1 MNFSKI
7 YTAQANLLSAHQVDV
22 EGDISPGLHSFSIV
36 GLADRA
42 VEEARDRV
50 SAALK
55 NSGFIS
61 PKQKNHKIVIS
72 LAPAEIKKFGTTFD
86 LPIALAYLHA
96 TKQITFDPREKIF
109 VGELSLDGTLQK
121 MRGVLPIILFAKKN
135 GFGEVFIPEANSA
148 EASIVGGVD
157 IYPIKNLR
165 DVVKHLDAKNKF
177 QIKKLDKTKIITPTE
192 DGDDATRFTEICGQ
206 ENAKRALIIGAAGG
220 HNIAMY
226 GPPGTGKTMLAK
238 AFKNILPPLSY
249 KQIIECTSIHSV
261 SGISAGELILKPPFR
276 APHHTSSHSAIVGGG
291 TNLRPGEITLAHNGV
306 LFLDEFP
313 EFDRRT
319 IESLRQPI
327 EDGKISISRIYE
339 KKTLPANF
347 ILIVSMNP
355 CPCGYL
361 GTDIKAC
368 TCEPSS
374 IKKYR
379 KKMSGPIIDRIDMW
393 VEVTNVEYHKIYDS
407 TRSSSSFEDLKSIR
421 EKIYSARK
429 IQKQRLGGDILNKW
443 IETKDIGKLCALDDS
458 TAKLLNDSAE
468 KLRLSVRSYHK
479 VLKLARTI
487 ADLEASEKIK
497 EQHILEALRYRSK
510 Y

>member
-7 YTAQANLLSAHQVDV
+7 YTAQANLLSAHRVDV
-22 EGDISPGLHSFSIV
+22 EGDISPGLHSFNIV

-55 NSGFIS
+55 NSGFVS
-61 PKQKNHKIVIS
+61 PKQKNHKIVVS

-96 TKQITFDPREKIF
+96 TKQISFDPRGKIF

-135 GFGEVFIPEANSA
+135 GFDEVFIPAENSS
-148 EASIVGGVD
+148 EASIVGGIKIFPV
-157 IYPIKNLR
+157 KNLR
-165 DVVKHLDAKNKF
+165 DIVKHLDTKNKF
-177 QIKKLDKTKIITPTE
+177 LINKIEKTKIVVSLE
-192 DGDDATRFTEICGQ
+192 NGNDVFEEIIGQ
-206 ENAKRALIIGAAGG
+206 ENAKRALLIAAAGG
-220 HNIAMY
+220 HNIALY

-261 SGISAGELILKPPFR
+261 SGISSGELILKPPFR

-291 TNLRPGEITLAHNGV
+291 AHLRPGEITLAHNGV

-319 IESLRQPI
+319 IEAMRQPI
-327 EDGKISISRIYE
+327 EEGQISISRIHE

-347 ILIVSMNP
+347 ILIISMNP
-355 CPCGYL
+355 CPCGYF
-361 GTDIKAC
+361 GTNIKTC
-368 TCEPSS
+368 TCETSS

-379 KKMSGPIIDRIDMW
+379 KKMSGPIMDRIDMW
-393 VEVTNVEYHKIYDS
+393 VEVTNIEYSHANFHAKRTTKLESAKNMRDKIIS
-407 TRSSSSFEDLKSIR
+407 ARVLQEKRSGTQTLNGKMSPKEI
-421 EKIYSARK
+421 EKICE
-429 IQKQRLGGDILNKW
+429 LD
-443 IETKDIGKLCALDDS
+443 TKVEQ
-458 TAKLLNDSAE
+458 LLNNSAD
-468 KLRLSVRSYHK
+468 KLKLSVRSYHK
-479 VLKLARTI
+479 IIKLARTI
-487 ADLEASEKIK
+487 ADLELSEKIK

>member
-7 YTAQANLLSAHQVDV
+7 FTAQANLLSAHRVDV
-22 EGDISPGLHSFSIV
+22 EGDISPGLHSFNIV

-42 VEEARDRV
+42 VDEARDRV

-55 NSGFIS
+55 NSGFVS
-61 PKQKNHKIVIS
+61 PKQKNHKIVVS

-96 TKQITFDPREKIF
+96 TKQISFDPRGKIF

-135 GFGEVFIPEANSA
+135 GFNEVFIPAENSA
-148 EASIVGGVD
+148 EASIVGGMN
-157 IYPIKNLR
+157 IYPAKSLNEI
-165 DVVKHLDAKNKF
+165 VKHLDVKNKF
-177 QIKKLDKTKIITPTE
+177 QIHKIEKTTIVKPAADCPDE
-192 DGDDATRFTEICGQ
+192 FAEIVGQ
-206 ENAKRALIIGAAGG
+206 ENAKRALLIAAAGG

-238 AFKNILPPLSY
+238 AFKSILPPLSY

-261 SGISAGELILKPPFR
+261 SGISSGELILTPPFR
-276 APHHTSSHSAIVGGG
+276 SPHHTSSHSAIVGGG
-291 TNLRPGEITLAHNGV
+291 AHLRPGEITLAHNGV

-319 IESLRQPI
+319 IEALRQPI
-327 EDGKISISRIYE
+327 EEGSISISRIHE

-355 CPCGYL
+355 CPCGYF
-361 GTDIKAC
+361 GTNIKTCAC
-368 TCEPSS
+368 ETST
-374 IKKYR
+374 IKRYR
-379 KKMSGPIIDRIDMW
+379 KKMSGPIMDRIDMW
-393 VEVTNVEYHKIYDS
+393 VEVTNVGYRNI
-407 TRSSSSFEDLKSIR
+407 SSSKRSAASSSEISEIR
-421 EKIYSARK
+421 EKISATRE
-429 IQKQRLGGDILNKW
+429 IQEKRLGTHKLTARMTPKE
-443 IETKDIGKLCALDDS
+443 IEKFCVLDEPVE
-458 TAKLLNDSAE
+458 KLLNDSAD
-468 KLRLSVRSYHK
+468 KLKLSVRSYHK
-479 VLKLARTI
+479 IIKLARTI
-487 ADLEASEKIK
+487 ADLELSEKIK

>member
-7 YTAQANLLSAHQVDV
+7 YTAQANLLSAYRVDV
-22 EGDISPGLHSFSIV
+22 EGDISPGLHSFNIV

-55 NSGFIS
+55 NSGFVS

-86 LPIALAYLHA
+86 LPIALAYLDA
-96 TKQITFDPREKIF
+96 TKQISFDPRKKLF

-121 MRGVLPIILFAKKN
+121 MRGVLPIILFAKNN
-135 GFGEVFIPEANSA
+135 GFNEVFLPAENSI
-148 EASIVGGVD
+148 EASIIGGVD
-157 IYPIKNLR
+157 IYPVKSLR
-165 DVVKHLDAKNKF
+165 DVVKHLDERNKF
-177 QIKKLDKTKIITPTE
+177 KISKIAKTKISAPEILDKE
-192 DGDDATRFTEICGQ
+192 NFTEIRGQ
-206 ENAKRALIIGAAGG
+206 ENAKRALVIAAAGG

-238 AFKNILPPLSY
+238 AFKTILPALSY

-261 SGISAGELILKPPFR
+261 SEISAGELILTPPFR

-291 TNLRPGEITLAHNGV
+291 AHLRPGEITLAHNGI

-319 IESLRQPI
+319 IEALRQPI
-327 EDGKISISRIYE
+327 EEGQISISRIHE

-355 CPCGYL
+355 CPCGYF
-361 GTDIKAC
+361 GSNVKVC
-368 TCEPSS
+368 TCETSS

-379 KKMSGPIIDRIDMW
+379 KKMSGPIMDRIDMW
-393 VEVTNVEYHKIYDS
+393 VEVSDVDYEKI
-407 TRSSSSFEDLKSIR
+407 SSSRFDARPDDEFAETQQKIFE
-421 EKIYSARK
+421 ARK
-429 IQKQRLGGDILNKW
+429 IQAQRLGEGALNKQIQPRELEKFCLLEKNVENILN
-443 IETKDIGKLCALDDS
+443 ESASKLH
-458 TAKLLNDSAE
+458 
-468 KLRLSVRSYHK
+468 LSVRGYHK

>member
-7 YTAQANLLSAHQVDV
+7 YTAQANLLSAHRVDV
-22 EGDISPGLHSFSIV
+22 EGDISPGLHSFNIV

-55 NSGFIS
+55 NSGFVS
-61 PKQKNHKIVIS
+61 PKQKNHKIVVS

-96 TKQITFDPREKIF
+96 TKQISFDPRGKIF

-135 GFGEVFIPEANSA
+135 GFGEVFIPAENAV
-148 EASIVGGVD
+148 EASIVGGTN
-157 IYPIKNLR
+157 IYPAKNLR

-177 QIKKLDKTKIITPTE
+177 LINKIKKTKIVAPQENE
-192 DGDDATRFTEICGQ
+192 DDVFEEIIGQ
-206 ENAKRALIIGAAGG
+206 ENAKRALLIAAAGG

-238 AFKNILPPLSY
+238 AFKSILPPLSY

-261 SGISAGELILKPPFR
+261 SGISSGELILRPPFR

-291 TNLRPGEITLAHNGV
+291 AHLRPGEITLAHNGV

-319 IESLRQPI
+319 IEALRQPI
-327 EDGKISISRIYE
+327 EEKQISISRIHE

-347 ILIVSMNP
+347 ILIISMNP
-355 CPCGYL
+355 CPCGYF
-361 GTDIKAC
+361 GTDIKTC
-368 TCEPSS
+368 TCETSS

-379 KKMSGPIIDRIDMW
+379 KKMSGPIMDRIDMW
-393 VEVTNVEYHKIYDS
+393 VEVTNVNYGKASPPRRDTTENNE
-407 TRSSSSFEDLKSIR
+407 TNEIR
-421 EKIYSARK
+421 EKVSATRK
-429 IQKQRLGGDILNKW
+429 IQEKRFGNQALNGEMTPK
-443 IETKDIGKLCALDDS
+443 EMEKFCALDE
-458 TAKLLNDSAE
+458 AVIKLLNNSAD
-468 KLRLSVRSYHK
+468 KLKLSVRSYHK
-479 VLKLARTI
+479 VIKLARTI
-487 ADLEASEKIK
+487 ADLELSEKIK